1 MGNKGLPSAVIY
13 YDNICEC
20 DTTKLTR
27 KRKPC
32 GAKKIMVR
40 NKNGGKGKTCRVG
53 NWGKTMEMKSEE
65 KDSGEENLARG
76 MGNWLDK
83 REQDKSYENSA
94 RTRKTVLLH
103 LFKGVKPGQW
113 KET

>member
-1 MGNKGLPSAVIY
+1 
-13 YDNICEC
+13 
-20 DTTKLTR
+20 
-27 KRKPC
+27 
-32 GAKKIMVR
+32 
-40 NKNGGKGKTCRVG
+40 
-53 NWGKTMEMKSEE
+53 MKSEE

-94 RTRKTVLLH
+94 RTRKTVLSH